1 MSFLDSR
8 TDGGRTYLQ
17 KVFKIVSSH
26 FLQFRA
32 VSYETPNRIAP
43 KRWYFAKTSGKRF
56 VISYDPARIRLTA
69 DPTLRLN
76 LHRLIEECVE
86 GE

>member
-1 MSFLDSR
+1 MSFLDSH
-8 TDGGRTYLQ
+8 TEGGRTYLQ

-32 VSYETPNRIAP
+32 VSYKTPNRIAP
-43 KRWYFAKTSGKRF
+43 KRRYFTKTSVNKF
-56 VISYDPARIRLTA
+56 VISYDLARIRLTA
-69 DPTLRLN
+69 DPTLQLN
-76 LHRLIEECVE
+76 LHQSIEECVE